1 MSVNMLIDYAL
12 FIDYT
17 YTLFEIYAFFNIT
30 FF

>member
-12 FIDYT
+12 FLDYT
-17 YTLFEIYAFFNIT
+17 YTLFEIYVFLNIT